1 MHVPGLSTQYCDAW
15 ILDMS
20 SSPPRWWQS
29 QDLNTCRYFHT
40 CSVVTRKNQGSTG
53 IKEVVVVGGRSNSN
67 TLDNHCKFLDEVEIV
82 NVATR
87 ATRQGNIQYL

>member
-1 MHVPGLSTQYCDAW
+1 MCVPGQSTQYCDAW

-20 SSPPRWWQS
+20 SSPPRWWQA
-29 QDLNTCRYFHT
+29 QDLKTCRYFHT
-40 CSVVTRKNQGSTG
+40 CSVVTRNQGSKG

-67 TLDNHCKFLDEVEIV
+67 TLDEQCKFLDEVEIV

-87 ATRQGNIQYL
+87 ATRQGIIQ